1 MFKKILLPTDGS
13 EASERAGEYAIS
25 AADLSGADIIVLN
38 VIDTD
43 YLNSLPQKDLR
54 EKLDEQLREE
64 GKEAVEKF
72 KKKIEEEKCSGNCK
86 NINLITMIKK
96 GKPEDVILETAVEE
110 GVDQIIMGKSGK
122 HGFEK
127 FLMGSTTERVVRR
140 AKIPVNIIS

>member
-25 AADLSGADIIVLN
+25 TADLSGADIIVLN
-38 VIDTD
+38 VIDMD
-43 YLNSLPQKDLR
+43 YLNSIPQTDLR
-54 EKLDEQLREE
+54 EKLDEELREE

-72 KKKIEEEKCSGNCK
+72 EKRIEEEECAGNCK

-96 GKPEDVILETAVEE
+96 GKPEEVILETAKEE
-110 GVDQIIMGKSGK
+110 NVDQIIMGKSGK
-122 HGFEK
+122 HGLER
-127 FLMGSTTERVVRR
+127 FLMGSTTERVVRE